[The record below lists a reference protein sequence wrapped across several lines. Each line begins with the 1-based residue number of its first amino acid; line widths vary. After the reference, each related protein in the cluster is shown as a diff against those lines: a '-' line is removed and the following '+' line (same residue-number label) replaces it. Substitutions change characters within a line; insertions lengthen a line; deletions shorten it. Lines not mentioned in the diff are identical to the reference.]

1 MNFLLLLP
9 SSKLKMLAIKLTLF
23 IVVVSIYTLSARAS
37 DENLDQVAVE
47 SEYAS
52 DMEPDEEI
60 ILEREKRSP
69 WGGRRRRRWGASV
82 KKAVGKAVAKGIK
95 IANKVKNVGK

>member
-1 MNFLLLLP
+1 
-9 SSKLKMLAIKLTLF
+9 MLAIKLTLL
-23 IVVVSIYTLSARAS
+23 IVVVSVYTLSATAS
-37 DENLDQVAVE
+37 DDYLEQVAVE
-47 SEYAS
+47 SENAS
-52 DMEPDEEI
+52 HMQPGEQI
-60 ILEREKRSP
+60 VLEREKRSP